1 MKGAQE
7 PRATPSLN
15 YVVSRL
21 KPANITEFVAP
32 TYQGPGTPTSPH
44 AHPWFAPDFYDHSA
58 LSRSLSVRSFEF
70 SVFRHFFLVL
80 SEYSDKPMVKAR
92 SLPELP

>member
-1 MKGAQE
+1 MVVAGSLLGLVRGGERVKGAQE

-44 AHPWFAPDFYDHSA
+44 AHPWFAPDFSDHSA
-58 LSRSLSVRSFEF
+58 LSRSLFLLGRLSFPCF
-70 SVFRHFFLVL
+70 DTS
-80 SEYSDKPMVKAR
+80 
-92 SLPELP
+92 SLF